1 MDIDL
6 NRQKL
11 YNQYGK
17 ILYTNEQLVLF
28 LKNNEVFLLS
38 NLPFDLEKICEMFSL
53 SGKFTGYEKI
63 NNGHVNSTF
72 TLIFEENENVE
83 KYVLQKVNTE
93 AFKKPEELMSNIV
106 AVTSHI
112 RKKNEE
118 MNIPWADR
126 GTLTFLPCKNG
137 KYYFIDEDN
146 NCWRMYNFID
156 DVYTCN
162 SITDAQVF
170 SNAGVA
176 FGNFQNVLAD
186 FDGST
191 LFETI
196 EKFHNTASR
205 FENLKIAIEKNASGR
220 LHNVKDEIE
229 FALAREADTH
239 VLVDLIDEGKLPLRV
254 THNDTKLNNILFDNV
269 SNQGI
274 CIIDLDTV
282 MPGLSLYDFGDS
294 IRFGANTAAEDEK
307 DLSKVTLSL
316 PLYEAYVKGYLSS
329 AKDALTDLEKELLP
343 FGAKM
348 MTYEC
353 GIRFLTDYLNGDIY
367 FHIAYPEHNLDRCR
381 TQFKLVA
388 EMEEKM
394 EQMNE
399 ITKKY
404 C

>member
-1 MDIDL
+1 
-6 NRQKL
+6 
-11 YNQYGK
+11 
-17 ILYTNEQLVLF
+17 
-28 LKNNEVFLLS
+28 
-38 NLPFDLEKICEMFSL
+38 MFSL
-53 SGKFTGYEKI
+53 DGIFTGYEKI

-72 TLIFEENENVE
+72 TLIFEENGKSK

-93 AFKKPEELMSNIV
+93 AFKKPQELMANIV

-126 GTLTFLPCKNG
+126 GTLTFLPCKDG
-137 KYYFIDEDN
+137 KYFFFDEKN
-146 NCWRMYNFID
+146 QCWRLYDFID

-162 SITDAQVF
+162 AIEDEQVF
-170 SNAGVA
+170 CNAGVA
-176 FGNFQNVLAD
+176 FGDFQKILSD

-196 EKFHNTASR
+196 EKFHNTVSR
-205 FENLKIAIEKNASGR
+205 FENLKKAIEENRSGR
-220 LHNVKDEIE
+220 LDTVKDEIE
-229 FALAREADTH
+229 FALSHETETH
-239 VLVDLIDEGKLPLRV
+239 ILVDLIDEGKLPLRV

-269 SNQGI
+269 SNKGI

-307 DLSKVTLSL
+307 DVSKVSL
-316 PLYEAYVKGYLSS
+316 NLELYEAYVKGYLSS

-343 FGAKM
+343 FGAKL

-353 GIRFLTDYLNGDIY
+353 GIRFLTDYLNGDVY
-367 FHIAYPEHNLDRCR
+367 FHTDYDDHNLVRTR
-381 TQFKLVA
+381 TQFALVA
-388 EMEEKM
+388 DMEKKM
-394 EQMNE
+394 DKMLE

>member
-1 MDIDL
+1 MADM
-6 NRQKL
+6 
-11 YNQYGK
+11 
-17 ILYTNEQLVLF
+17 
-28 LKNNEVFLLS
+28 
-38 NLPFDLEKICEMFSL
+38 PFDIKEICENFSL
-53 SGKFTGYEKI
+53 NGIFTGYEKN

-72 TLIFEENENVE
+72 TLIFEENGKVT
-83 KYVLQKVNTE
+83 KYVLQKINTE
-93 AFKKPEELMSNIV
+93 AFKNPDGLMSNIV

-112 RKKNEE
+112 RKKNME

-137 KYYFIDEDN
+137 KYYLIDKQN
-146 NCWRMYNFID
+146 NCWRVYNYID

-162 SITDAQVF
+162 FIEDEQVF
-170 SNAGVA
+170 CNAGIA
-176 FGNFQNVLAD
+176 FGDFQNILAD

-205 FENLKIAIEKNASGR
+205 FENLKTAIEENRSGR
-220 LHNVKDEIE
+220 LDTVKDEVD
-229 FALAREADTH
+229 FALSYEDETH
-239 VLVDLIDEGKLPLRV
+239 ILVDLIDEGKLPLRV

-294 IRFGANTAAEDEK
+294 IRFGANTADEDEK

-329 AKDALTDLEKELLP
+329 AKNALTNLEKELLP

-367 FHIAYPEHNLDRCR
+367 FHINYPEHNLDRCR

-388 EMEEKM
+388 EIEEKM
-394 EQMNE
+394 DRMKE